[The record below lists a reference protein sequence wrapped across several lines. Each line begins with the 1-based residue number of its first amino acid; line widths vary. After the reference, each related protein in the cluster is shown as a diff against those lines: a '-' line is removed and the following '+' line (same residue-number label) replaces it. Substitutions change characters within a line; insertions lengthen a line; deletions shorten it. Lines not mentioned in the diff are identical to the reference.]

1 MIQIH
6 PYKLGSKGAMALKEY
21 INNAGVKCIV
31 SHNRK
36 GNLKIGRLIVGWGSR
51 DFDMELSPRDEVLNL
66 PMEAK
71 VLSCKKKFFAHVM
84 GDDNEE
90 YLPAWTTD
98 PAVAQGWGADIV
110 VRATTTGSGG
120 EGITVVP
127 AGEMPPK
134 APLYTKYQK
143 KTQEYRVHAFRRSV
157 QKMDGIAH
165 AWSLDHY
172 QKKIFIKTEERPE
185 PLDWKIRNHTQG
197 FIFQTVEEIPPK
209 VAAAAHAIL
218 EKLEV
223 DFFALDVIHHRPTD
237 IALVLEGNTAPG
249 LEDGRLKVYGDYL
262 IERHKEFKY
271 G

>member
-21 INNAGVKCIV
+21 INNAGVKAIV
-31 SHNRK
+31 SHKRK
-36 GNLKIGRLIVGWGSR
+36 GNPKIGRLIVGWGGKSF
-51 DFDMELSPRDEVLNL
+51 DFEESARDEVLNV
-66 PMEAK
+66 PADAK
-71 VLSCKKKFFAHVM
+71 VLSCKLKFFQEVVDAE
-84 GDDNEE
+84 GFIPE
-90 YLPAWTTD
+90 WTTD
-98 PAVAQGWGADIV
+98 PKIAQAWGTDIV

-120 EGITVVP
+120 DGITIVP
-127 AGEMPPK
+127 AGQLPPK

-143 KTQEYRVHAFRRSV
+143 KTQEYRVHCFRKPV
-157 QKMDGIAH
+157 QKMGGVAH

-197 FIFQTVEEIPPK
+197 FIFQTVEEIPAK
-209 VAAAAHAIL
+209 VREACEAVL
-218 EKLEV
+218 EELGV
-223 DFFALDVIHHRPTD
+223 DFCALDVIHHKPTD
-237 IALVLEGNTAPG
+237 VALVLEGNTAPG

-262 IERHKEFKY
+262 IERHKEFKN

>member
-36 GNLKIGRLIVGWGSR
+36 GNPNIGRLIVGWGAKNM
-51 DFDMELSPRDEVLNL
+51 DFVGAPKDFYLNG
-66 PMEAK
+66 PEDAK
-71 VLSCKKKFFAHVM
+71 VLSCKLRFFEEV
-84 GDDNEE
+84 DDAEGFIPE
-90 YLPAWTTD
+90 WTTL
-98 PAVAQGWGADIV
+98 PEVARAWGTDIV

-120 EGITVVP
+120 DGITIVP
-127 AGEMPPK
+127 AGQLPPK

-143 KTQEYRVHAFRRSV
+143 KTQEYRVHCFRKPV
-157 QKMDGIAH
+157 QKMDGVAH
-165 AWSLDHY
+165 EWSLDHY

-197 FIFQTVEEIPPK
+197 FIFQTVEEIPAK
-209 VAAAAHAIL
+209 VREACEAVL
-218 EKLEV
+218 EMLGV
-223 DFFALDVIHHRPTD
+223 DFCALDVIHHKPTNV
-237 IALVLEGNTAPG
+237 ALVLEGNTAPG

-262 IERHKEFKY
+262 IERHKEFKN